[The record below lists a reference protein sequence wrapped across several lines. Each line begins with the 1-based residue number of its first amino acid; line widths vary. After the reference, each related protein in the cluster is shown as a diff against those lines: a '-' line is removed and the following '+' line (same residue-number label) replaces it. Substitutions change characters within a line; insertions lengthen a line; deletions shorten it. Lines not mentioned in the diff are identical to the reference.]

1 MSMEAILPSVKRFI
15 KLTGKEVSDETR
27 QFFTERLLFLIQKM
41 ISDAE
46 IAHNLRNT
54 YLTVT
59 HEDLKILH
67 QKLHKFSGGSIRM
80 PGEYFG
86 NDSGRYSTGNG
97 TGVDMA
103 TVDFGNNVA
112 RAGIE
117 PAPVFYGGAGNIVS
131 KAVLK
136 DLLHS
141 QKVKMA
147 STTFDEFHAIV
158 HHVMH
163 ILNTMIRSVSKGG
176 ELTYKQTETVFKKV
190 LRKMNKRV

>member
-1 MSMEAILPSVKRFI
+1 MSTEAILPSVKRFI

-27 QFFTERLLFLIQKM
+27 QFFTERLLFLIEKM

-59 HEDLKILH
+59 HEDLKVLH
-67 QKLHKFSGGSIRM
+67 QKLHKISGGSIRM

-86 NDSGRYSTGNG
+86 HDSGRYSTDNG
-97 TGVDMA
+97 AGVDMA
-103 TVDFGNNVA
+103 TIDFGNNVA
-112 RAGIE
+112 RAALE
-117 PAPVFYGGAGNIVS
+117 PASVFQGGAGNIIS
-131 KAVLK
+131 KACLK
-136 DLLHS
+136 DLLHN

-147 STTFDEFHAIV
+147 SSTFDEFHGIV
-158 HHVMH
+158 HHVMR
-163 ILNTMIRSVSKGG
+163 ILNTTIQSVSKGK

-190 LRKMNKRV
+190 LRKLNKRV

>member
-1 MSMEAILPSVKRFI
+1 MEAQILPSVKRFM
-15 KLTGKEVSDETR
+15 KLTGKTVTDETQ
-27 QFFTERLLFLIQKM
+27 QFFAERLIFLIQKM

-59 HEDLKILH
+59 HEDLKNLH
-67 QKLHKFSGGSIRM
+67 KRLHKFSGGNVRM

-97 TGVDMA
+97 AGTD
-103 TVDFGNNVA
+103 TSTIDFGNNVA
-112 RAGIE
+112 RAELE
-117 PAPVFYGGAGNIVS
+117 PASIFKGGAGNIVS
-131 KAVLK
+131 KTVLK

-158 HHVMH
+158 HHVMR
-163 ILNTMIRSVSKGG
+163 ILNTTIQSVSKGS

-190 LRKMNKRV
+190 LRKMNVRV